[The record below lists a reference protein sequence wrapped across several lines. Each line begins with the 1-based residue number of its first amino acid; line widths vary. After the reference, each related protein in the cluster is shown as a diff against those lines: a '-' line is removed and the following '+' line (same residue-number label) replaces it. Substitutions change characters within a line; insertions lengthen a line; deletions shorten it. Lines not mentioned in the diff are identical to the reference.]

1 VLTPKLCAIESVS
14 GFEGRRK
21 GATGSFL
28 ALNCG
33 NDHGELENVHAR
45 FDAGFFLVAQNCG
58 RVLAATV
65 AFTQK
70 LLLWF
75 SSLPVDQHKIAT
87 MF

>member
-1 VLTPKLCAIESVS
+1 LCAIESVS

-45 FDAGFFLVAQNCG
+45 FDARFFLG
-58 RVLAATV
+58 RAELRTRPCSN
-65 AFTQK
+65 
-70 LLLWF
+70 
-75 SSLPVDQHKIAT
+75 SSAHAKVILVVFITPR
-87 MF
+87 

>member
-1 VLTPKLCAIESVS
+1 LCAIESVS

-33 NDHGELENVHAR
+33 NDHGESENVHAR
-45 FDAGFFLVAQNCG
+45 FDARFFLGRAELRTRACSNVA
-58 RVLAATV
+58 L
-65 AFTQK
+65 TQK
-70 LLLWF
+70 LFLWF